1 MPSRFRSVAD
11 VAFVAGVAAVI
22 AAVLLSGV
30 VDGTVVQALVGLPL
44 LLVIPGYALLAALV
58 PRSGPTK
65 RREQPR
71 SRLGGPDDP
80 HSHREIRGVEWWVT
94 AVGLSVLVVPALA
107 LSLQVLPLAFDAG
120 NLVAVVTGAVA
131 VFALAAVVRRIAVPA
146 DDRYEAAVGSW
157 FAGFAGPF
165 STETTYD
172 VVVSLALVA
181 SVILLLGSVAF
192 AANHSQ
198 QGASYSE
205 FYLLTENESGDLV
218 STGYPTRIDT
228 GDSPEMV
235 VGIDNS
241 EGEETDY
248 TVVVALQRLNGSD
261 ENATVVEEVE
271 LTRMEAT
278 VGANESWRSSHT
290 IEPELGEGENLRV
303 SYYLY
308 RGDAPEDPTKESAY
322 RYLKH
327 WITVV
332 SE

>member
-1 MPSRFRSVAD
+1 MAGRFRSVGD
-11 VAFVAGVAAVI
+11 VAFLVGVAAVI

-30 VDGTVVQALVGLPL
+30 ADGTVARALVGVPL
-44 LLVIPGYALLAALV
+44 LLLIPGYLLLAALV

-65 RREQPR
+65 RRERPR
-71 SRLGGPDDP
+71 SKLGESDDP
-80 HSHREIRGVEWWVT
+80 HSHRELSGVEWWVT
-94 AVGLSVLVVPALA
+94 AIGLSVVAVPALA
-107 LSLQVLPLAFDAG
+107 YLLQVMPLAFDAT
-120 NLVAVVTGAVA
+120 NLVATVSAAVA
-131 VFALAAVVRRIAVPA
+131 VFALAAVVRRLGVPS
-146 DDRYEAAVGSW
+146 DSRYEADVGSW
-157 FAGFAGPF
+157 FAGFARPF

-192 AANHSQ
+192 AANHGQ
-198 QGASYSE
+198 QGASYTE
-205 FYLLTENESGDLV
+205 FYLLTENESGELV
-218 STGYPTRIDT
+218 SSGYPTEIDT

-235 VGIDNS
+235 VGVDNH

-248 TVVVALQRLNGSD
+248 TVVVTLQRLDGSG
-261 ENATVVEEVE
+261 ENATVVEEAE

-278 VGANESWRSSHT
+278 VGANESWRSTHA

>member
-1 MPSRFRSVAD
+1 MAGRFRSVAD
-11 VAFVAGVAAVI
+11 VAFLVGVAAVI
-22 AAVLLSGV
+22 AAVLLSGA
-30 VDGTVVQALVGLPL
+30 VDGTVARAIAGVPL

-65 RREQPR
+65 RRERPR
-71 SRLGGPDDP
+71 SQLGEPNDP

-94 AVGLSVLVVPALA
+94 AIGLSVLVVPALA
-107 LSLQVLPLAFDAG
+107 YLLQVLPLAFDAT
-120 NLVAVVTGAVA
+120 NLVAVVSAGVA
-131 VFALAAVVRRIAVPA
+131 VFALVAVARRLAVSA
-146 DDRYEAAVGSW
+146 DSRYEADVGSW
-157 FAGFAGPF
+157 FAGFGRPF
-165 STETTYD
+165 SADTTYD

-192 AANHSQ
+192 AASHSQ

-218 STGYPTRIDT
+218 STGYPTEMDT
-228 GDSPEMV
+228 GDTAEMV
-235 VGIDNS
+235 VGVDNN
-241 EGEETDY
+241 EGEETEY
-248 TVVVALQRLNGSD
+248 TVVVALQRLDGSD
-261 ENATVVEEVE
+261 ENASVVEEAE

-290 IEPELGEGENLRV
+290 IEPVLGEGENLRV

-308 RGDAPEDPTKESAY
+308 RGDAPEDPTEESAY